1 MKAIALA
8 GPLTLVA
15 TFTFAQTP
23 PAPAT
28 PAPSAPTGQAP
39 APAAQPPA
47 KLDLSTA
54 IRNAHNNIKGNLLK
68 SAEKMTDADYAFKP
82 AGIMPEV
89 RTYGQFIG
97 HIADANFMLCSRAK
111 GEANPNKESIE
122 KTKTSRA
129 DLIKALNEAMA
140 YCDPVYASLTDAQ
153 ALEFVTVTGPNNTK
167 REVVR
172 ASPLMSNNS
181 HNNEHYGN
189 LVTYMRV
196 KGIVPPSSEPR

>member
-1 MKAIALA
+1 MKAIALV

-23 PAPAT
+23 PPSPAPAP
-28 PAPSAPTGQAP
+28 PAGQAP

-54 IRNAHNNIKGNLLK
+54 SRNGYNNIKGNLLK
-68 SAEKMTDADYAFKP
+68 SAEKMTEADYAFKP

-97 HIADANFMLCSRAK
+97 HLADANYLLCSRAK
-111 GEANPNKESIE
+111 GEANPIKESIE

-129 DLIKALNEAMA
+129 DLIKALNDAMA

-153 ALEFVTVTGPNNTK
+153 AVEFVKVQGPNNTT

>member
-23 PAPAT
+23 QTPAAPAPTA
-28 PAPSAPTGQAP
+28 GQAP

-54 IRNAHNNIKGNLLK
+54 IRNSHNNIKGNLLK
-68 SAEKMTDADYAFKP
+68 SAEKMTEADYAFKP

-97 HIADANFMLCSRAK
+97 HLADANFMLCSRAK
-111 GEANPNKESIE
+111 GEANPVKESIE

-129 DLIKALNEAMA
+129 DLIKALTDALA
-140 YCDPVYASLTDAQ
+140 YCDAVYASLTDAQ
-153 ALEFVTVTGPNNTK
+153 ALEFVTVQGPNNTK

-172 ASPLMSNNS
+172 ASPLMSNNA

>member
-8 GPLTLVA
+8 GPLTLAA
-15 TFTFAQTP
+15 TFAFVQTP
-23 PAPAT
+23 PP
-28 PAPSAPTGQAP
+28 PAPP
-39 APAAQPPA
+39 PPA

-54 IRNAHNNIKGNLLK
+54 IRNGYNNIKGNLLK

-97 HIADANFMLCSRAK
+97 HIADANYLLCSRAK
-111 GEANPNKESIE
+111 GEANPIKESIE

-129 DLIKALNEAMA
+129 DLIKALNDAMA

-153 ALEFVTVTGPNNTK
+153 ALEFVTVPGPNDTK